1 MVKLMPIELFSVL
14 SWIAS
19 SIGELVIECL
29 LYAVL
34 DDCNVGVN

>member
-1 MVKLMPIELFSVL
+1 MPIELFSVL